1 VDAAKTIGGI
11 EFVSRDEEGVITIDN
26 NISNKIQTFKL
37 LHVLEFDSDRKRMS
51 VIIRDISGPNPG
63 QVKLICK
70 GADNVIFERLNQEH
84 PKNVERAGTT
94 DKFVNQFSKIGLRTL
109 LIAEKVISEKS
120 YSEWD
125 EEYARACRCLVM
137 RDSLKAKLSE

>member
-1 VDAAKTIGGI
+1 M
-11 EFVSRDEEGVITIDN
+11 SRDEEGTITIDN
-26 NISNKIQTFKL
+26 KISKKIQTFKL

-70 GADNVIFERLNQEH
+70 GADNVIFERLNQEN

-94 DKFVNQFSKIGLRTL
+94 DKFVN
-109 LIAEKVISEKS
+109 
-120 YSEWD
+120 
-125 EEYARACRCLVM
+125 
-137 RDSLKAKLSE
+137 